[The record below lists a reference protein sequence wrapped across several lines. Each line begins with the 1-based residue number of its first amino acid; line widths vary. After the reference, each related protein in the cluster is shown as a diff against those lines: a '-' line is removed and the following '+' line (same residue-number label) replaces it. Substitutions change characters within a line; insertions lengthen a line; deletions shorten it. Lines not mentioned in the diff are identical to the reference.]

1 MFWPVACSTA
11 LASGAGGSS
20 AGLPGSSERQGRHHH
35 QLVRHRPGRRAG
47 VDTPRSWAPRDVG
60 VGVRRRTRWDGPVRD
75 SVGALSIELASTPAD
90 EVNREGQ
97 VVRFRYCGPSICTG
111 ASCVLGSTDRDPGV
125 RYFSYGAIW
134 SPSPNVSR
142 NVSLESQ
149 SLRLKL
155 PRGARGS

>member
-1 MFWPVACSTA
+1 MLNPVG
-11 LASGAGGSS
+11 LAQAVDFGG
-20 AGLPGSSERQGRHHH
+20 
-35 QLVRHRPGRRAG
+35 
-47 VDTPRSWAPRDVG
+47 
-60 VGVRRRTRWDGPVRD
+60 
-75 SVGALSIELASTPAD
+75 
-90 EVNREGQ
+90 
-97 VVRFRYCGPSICTG
+97 CGPSICTG